1 MSRPRLTFRRGLL
14 VSVVAALTCWIA
26 LFAWRGF
33 ASDEERYIGPL
44 FTFGLAM
51 AGLGAL
57 ARWAR
62 VPWPLVPLLQ
72 VALLG
77 TWLLGL
83 YSGHG
88 LMPTSDSLEAVGAAF
103 RDAVDSANAYRAP
116 VPRSVPT
123 VTPLLVAGGG
133 ACLILI
139 DLLAAGLGRVPLAG
153 LPLLLVYSLPISISD
168 TSLPWPAFVMVAA
181 GFLALLFLREDERF
195 SQWGRQVYADPRD
208 ADPAGFGVRTGS
220 ARSNAV
226 AIGST
231 VTAMALFVPAFIPE
245 LEITLFG
252 GGAGSGDGPG
262 TGIVNPMT
270 DLRTDLRRGTDDP
283 LLLVTTDDPRP
294 SYLKLAV
301 LTNFNGEAWTTGDR
315 RIPDSQ
321 VANGADMPPLPGL
334 SSFVVEATP
343 YDYTMAATDELKST
357 WLPVPEAVTSANAP
371 GVWKYDISTRDFL
384 SSESTGTTEGL
395 SWTTTGVDLDY
406 DVNRVAAAQPAPVG
420 IDAVYTT
427 LPTGG
432 IPEMAEA
439 LAVDITS
446 GYDTDYEKAVA
457 LQNWFRV
464 DGKFTYDTEVD
475 PGNGSSNLTE
485 FLAED
490 GRRGYCEQFASAFAV
505 MARFLDLPARVVVG
519 FLNPDQVRPGVFE
532 FSAHDLH
539 AWPEVYFEGAGW
551 MRFEPTP
558 GNGARVPAY
567 TRDVVSG
574 DPSTAT
580 PTATPTGEDP
590 TDRPTA
596 SLSPNGANGQSDSAR
611 VLGFPWLVALGVIVG
626 LLVLVALAFLPQL
639 LRRNRRRL
647 RWSAGTAEAAWAELR
662 DSMLDLRLEWPRGR
676 SPAATGAHVSLSL
689 AAVDGSARPA
699 LGREANPE
707 AAAALDRLV
716 GAVELERY
724 SGRALVVDPAEL
736 ESDVL
741 TCVAALSAGVST
753 ATRRRAHWL
762 PRSLRGTRP
771 GTEALTRVRSARDNV
786 VDHVS

>member
-14 VSVVAALTCWIA
+14 VSLVAALTCWIA

-33 ASDEERYIGPL
+33 VSDAERFIGPL

-77 TWLLGL
+77 FWLLAL
-83 YSGHG
+83 YGGHG
-88 LMPTSDSLEAVGAAF
+88 LVPSPDSLEAVRAAF

-116 VPRSVPT
+116 VPRSVAT
-123 VTPLLVAGGG
+123 VTPLLVVGGG

-153 LPLLLVYSLPISISD
+153 LPLLLVYSLPISIIDS
-168 TSLPWPAFVMVAA
+168 SLPWPAFVMVAA
-181 GFLALLFLREDERF
+181 GYLALLFLREDERF

-208 ADPAGFGVRTGS
+208 ADPTGFGVRTGS
-220 ARSNAV
+220 ARSNAL

-231 VTAMALFVPAFIPE
+231 VTALALFVPAFIPE

-252 GGAGSGDGPG
+252 GGGIGGDGPG

-270 DLRTDLRRGTDDP
+270 DLVTDLRRGTDET
-283 LLLVTTDDPRP
+283 LLIVTTDDPRP

-301 LTNFNGEAWTTGDR
+301 LTNFNGQAWTTGDR
-315 RIPDSQ
+315 RIPDTQ

-334 SSFVVEATP
+334 STFVVTATP
-343 YDYTMAATDELKST
+343 YEYSMDATDKLKST

-371 GVWKYDISTRDFL
+371 GVWKYDVGTRDFL
-384 SSESTGTTEGL
+384 SSEGTGSTEGM

-406 DVNRVAAAQPAPVG
+406 DVNRVASAPVVPQA
-420 IDAVYTT
+420 IDAVYTA
-427 LPTGG
+427 LPNGG

-439 LAVDITS
+439 LAVDITRDQ
-446 GYDTDYEKAVA
+446 DTAYEKAVA
-457 LQNWFRV
+457 LQDWFRV
-464 DGKFTYDTEVD
+464 DGNFHYDIEVN

-485 FLAED
+485 FLSED

-519 FLNPDQVRPGVFE
+519 FLNPDQVRAGVFA
-532 FSAHDLH
+532 FSSHDLH

-551 MRFEPTP
+551 VRFEPTP
-558 GNGARVPAY
+558 GNGARVPSY
-567 TRDVVSG
+567 TRDVVAD
-574 DPSTAT
+574 DPGTATATAT
-580 PTATPTGEDP
+580 PSSSESP
-590 TDRPTA
+590 DRPSATA
-596 SLSPNGANGQSDSAR
+596 SPNTAGGQTGSAR
-611 VLGFPWLVALGVIVG
+611 VLGFPWLAALGIVAG

-639 LRRNRRRL
+639 LRRARRRQ

-662 DSMLDLRLEWPRGR
+662 DSMLDLRLQWPVGR
-676 SPAATGAHVSLSL
+676 SPAATAAHVALSL

-699 LGREANPE
+699 LGRATNPV

-716 GAVELERY
+716 SAVELERY

-736 ESDVL
+736 EADVV
-741 TCVAALSAGVST
+741 TCVAALSAGVSS
-753 ATRRRAHWL
+753 ASRRRARWL

-771 GTEALTRVRSARDNV
+771 GTEALSRIRSGRDNV